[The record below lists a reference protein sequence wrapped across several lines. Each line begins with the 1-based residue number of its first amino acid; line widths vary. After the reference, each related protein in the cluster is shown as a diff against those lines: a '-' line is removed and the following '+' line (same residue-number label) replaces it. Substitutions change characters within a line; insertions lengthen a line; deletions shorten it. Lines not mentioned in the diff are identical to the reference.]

1 MQVVEIKIDNV
12 WGKVVQILPQGVFD
26 AVRKEC
32 SYIPKAAEY
41 TARTYG
47 YRPTSIQRFNKK
59 DQSFRVGL
67 LNRVRATLRE
77 FGMLSVVVDN
87 RINKEIEDD
96 IKDYKLAQGI
106 EIRDYQSAAV
116 KEILINKRAAQEIAT
131 GGGKTLIMA
140 AAIAEV
146 QKPTMVL
153 TNSTVLMYQT
163 ARAIGEAIGTKVGMI
178 GDSVFEPRWV
188 TVAMVQSLEGACDK
202 YGSCAYKDDKID
214 LIKKTK
220 FLIVD
225 ECHRI
230 AAKTIFDLS
239 ADFEAAGM
247 AAFFTAT
254 MRRLDGRDLDLE
266 AAAGPIN
273 YHIPMIDLIRGGY
286 LVAPEILYLDV
297 PERMIPPNRSYLMT
311 TKKYDELREFYID
324 QNDERNE
331 LIAEAATELVAKQHP
346 TLIAVRHI
354 DHGNRIKALLPSACE
369 IYGDTSDRVKKF
381 EEFEKGNIQ
390 LVISTLC
397 KEGFDC
403 PRLSAVI
410 VAYDCQDTEQIVGR
424 IVRLFPNK
432 DRAIVIH
439 LVDKHPIFKR
449 HVRHCEKIF
458 YSPQKISRTR
468 ISKSRLSVQVPPR
481 IL

>member
-1 MQVVEIKIDNV
+1 MQIVEIKVDNV
-12 WGKVVQILPQGVFD
+12 WGRVMQPLPLNVFD

-32 SYIPKAAEY
+32 SYIAKDTAY
-41 TARTYG
+41 SARTYG
-47 YRPTSIQRFNKK
+47 YRPTPVHRFNKK
-59 DQSFRVGL
+59 NQTFRVGL
-67 LNRVRATLRE
+67 LSRVRSTLRE
-77 FGMLSVVVDN
+77 NGVLSHIIDG
-87 RINKEIEDD
+87 RINGEATND
-96 IKDYKLAQGI
+96 IKDYRLLPGI
-106 EIRDYQSAAV
+106 KIRPYQVDAV
-116 KEILINKRAAQEIAT
+116 REILENKRAAQEIAT

-140 AAIAEV
+140 AAIAEI

-153 TNSTVLMYQT
+153 TNSTILMYQT
-163 ARAIGEAIGTKVGMI
+163 AKAIGEAIGTKVGMI

-202 YGSCAYKDDKID
+202 YSTCTYKDDKIE
-214 LIKKTK
+214 LIKKTQ

-225 ECHRI
+225 ECHRM

-239 ADFEAAGM
+239 ADFENAGM

-273 YHIPMIDLIRGGY
+273 YHMPMAALVRGGY
-286 LVAPEILYLDV
+286 LVAPEVLYLDV
-297 PERMIPPNRSYLMT
+297 PERAVPPKQSYLMT
-311 TKKYDELREFYID
+311 TKKYDELREFYVD

-369 IYGDTSDRVKKF
+369 IYGNTPDRVSRF
-381 EEFEKGNIQ
+381 QEFEKGNVQ

-410 VAYDCQDTEQIVGR
+410 IAYDCQDTEQIVGR
-424 IVRLFPNK
+424 IVRLFPKK
-432 DRAIVIH
+432 DRAIVVH
-439 LVDKHPIFKR
+439 LMDKHHIFKR
-449 HVRHCEKIF
+449 HVKHCEKMF
-458 YSPQKISRTR
+458 YIPQKIKRTH
-468 ISKSRLSVQVPPR
+468 INKHQLPSQVPPR
-481 IL
+481 FF

>member
-1 MQVVEIKIDNV
+1 MQVVEIKVDNV
-12 WGKVVQILPQGVFD
+12 WGRVVQALPQNVFD

-32 SYIPKAAEY
+32 SYIPKAAAY

-47 YRPTSIQRFNKK
+47 YRPTSIQRFNKR

-67 LNRVRATLRE
+67 LNRVRAVLRE
-77 FGMLSVVVDN
+77 FGMLSAIIDN
-87 RINKEIEDD
+87 RINREIEDD
-96 IKDYKLAQGI
+96 IKDYRLSQGI
-106 EIRDYQSAAV
+106 EIRDYQADAV
-116 KEILINKRAAQEIAT
+116 KEILTNKRAAQEIAT

-140 AAIAEV
+140 AAIAEA
-146 QKPTMVL
+146 QKPTTVL
-153 TNSTVLMYQT
+153 TNSTILMYQT
-163 ARAIGEAIGTKVGMI
+163 AKLIGEAIGTKVGMV
-178 GDSVFEPRWV
+178 GDSVFEPRWI

-202 YGSCAYKDDKID
+202 NGSCAYKDDKIE
-214 LIKKTK
+214 LIKRTR

-239 ADFEAAGM
+239 ADFDGAGM

-273 YHIPMIDLIRGGY
+273 YHMPMIDLIRGGY
-286 LVAPEILYLDV
+286 LVAPEVLYLDV
-297 PERMIPPNRSYLMT
+297 PELVVPPNRSYLMT
-311 TKKYDELREFYID
+311 TKKYDDLREFYID

-331 LIAEAATELVAKQHP
+331 LIADAAMELVAKQHP

-354 DHGNRIKALLPSACE
+354 DHGNRIKTLLPSACE
-369 IYGDTSDRVKKF
+369 IYGDTPDRVKKF

-410 VAYDCQDTEQIVGR
+410 IAYDCQDTEQIVGR
-424 IVRLFPNK
+424 VVRLFPNK
-432 DRAIVIH
+432 DRAIVVH

-468 ISKSRLSVQVPPR
+468 ISKSQLSVKIPLR